1 MSKMDIVELRLR
13 RTVALMIDWYITNML
28 ASIPITFFLR
38 KDSQFK
44 PEMFE
49 LTSYGFNTALIVCLI
64 AITIGVLYYVF
75 IPLYIWKGQ
84 TPGKKIC
91 KILVFHP
98 LTVEQMQ
105 KIVGLM
111 CRELIK
117 RAKDQLGID
126 LTIRDSVKKHIVETG
141 MDKKYGAR
149 PLRRA
154 VQNQLEDKLAE
165 AILSG
170 EIRRNM
176 KVVAGI
182 SKKEIKFTAKTTN

>member
-1 MSKMDIVELRLR
+1 MRSSLSFRPEFLNR
-13 RTVALMIDWYITNML
+13 ID
-28 ASIPITFFLR
+28 
-38 KDSQFK
+38 
-44 PEMFE
+44 E
-49 LTSYGFNTALIVCLI
+49 
-64 AITIGVLYYVF
+64 
-75 IPLYIWKGQ
+75 
-84 TPGKKIC
+84 
-91 KILVFHP
+91 ILVFHP

-170 EIRRNM
+170 EIGRNM
-176 KVVAGI
+176 KVVVGI